1 MKTPKEYFDKEYGP
15 DHIKEVVEMGDI
27 VSIYALMEEY
37 AEKILKDLRKN
48 EVVGRSEQLK
58 AVERLID
65 FAYEVCP
72 LHRED
77 DLKEIRSSL

>member
-1 MKTPKEYFDKEYGP
+1 MT
-15 DHIKEVVEMGDI
+15 
-27 VSIYALMEEY
+27 AEEY
-37 AEKILKDLRKN
+37 LNKYCKPDDWNNLEECLKDSILTNNVIEHMELYAALRKN
-48 EVVGRSEQLK
+48 DVVGRSEQLK